1 MIEVA
6 SETTHCSILN
16 CRLTCFSQN
25 ANLGRPPR
33 FYFLTATN
41 NIVLILHKLN
51 CIFIISVSWRKVF
64 QYCTSNQLLTKKK
77 ELLSS
82 ATMSLRAKYS
92 CYIMLPKLH
101 VRPIFFLVL
110 WKLFTRLII
119 PPEVFVSHDARI
131 RPMDYIYLYMRNFTQ
146 ICLFEWNIRL

>member
-1 MIEVA
+1 M
-6 SETTHCSILN
+6 
-16 CRLTCFSQN
+16 
-25 ANLGRPPR
+25 
-33 FYFLTATN
+33 
-41 NIVLILHKLN
+41 N

-64 QYCTSNQLLTKKK
+64 QYCTSHQLLTKKK

-92 CYIMLPKLH
+92 CYIMLPKFH

-119 PPEVFVSHDARI
+119 PPEVFVRPI

-146 ICLFEWNIRL
+146 ICLFKWNIRLSILCLDILAKKMNFDWMWFLHAIGSLKSWV